1 MIKTEIITING
12 IEYLRTF
19 STLGYMIERDGVQ
32 YTDAVDL
39 ANSKHKY
46 VETNIKNNNISEI
59 EEKAEAYDILMGGAC

>member
-32 YTDAVDL
+32 YSDAVDL
-39 ANSKHKY
+39 VSSKHEY
-46 VETNIKNNNISEI
+46 TETNIKNNNIGEI
-59 EEKAEAYDILMGGAC
+59 EEKAEAYDILMGGVC